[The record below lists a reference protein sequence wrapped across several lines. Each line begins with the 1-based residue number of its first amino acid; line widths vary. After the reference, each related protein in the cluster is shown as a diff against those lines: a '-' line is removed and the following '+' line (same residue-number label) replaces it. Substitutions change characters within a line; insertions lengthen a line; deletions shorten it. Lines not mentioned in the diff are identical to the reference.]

1 MADNFWQNLKAPFTV
16 LAPMDGVT
24 DVVFRNVINNLGRPD
39 VYFTEFTSCEGL
51 LSKGSEAALQ
61 RLRTF
66 PEEMPVVAQIWGLA
80 PENFYKGA
88 KLIRNLGFA
97 GIDINMGCPDRDVIK
112 KGACSGLIK
121 NPKLAAEIIQATR
134 EGAGDKLPVSVK
146 TRIGFSSI
154 DIEGWVGFLL
164 SLKLVALTL
173 HLRTVKEMSKVPA
186 HWDLMESIVR
196 LRNKTAPETLIIGNG
211 DISSLKE
218 VNEKYELYGNEGFM
232 IGRGIFQNPWM
243 FNPEKDIEKISVES
257 RLKLYSEHINLFA
270 DTWGEL
276 KNPAIIK
283 KFCKTYINSFP
294 DAVSLREKLMAVN
307 KKDELLEILNAYQ
320 KHLSA

>member
-1 MADNFWQNLKAPFTV
+1 MAKNFWQKLKPPFTV

-24 DVVFRNVINNLGRPD
+24 DVVFRSIINNLGRPD

-66 PEEMPVVAQIWGLA
+66 PREMPVVAQVWGLH
-80 PENFYKGA
+80 PENFYKAA
-88 KLIRNLGFA
+88 KLVRSMGFA
-97 GIDINMGCPDRDVIK
+97 GIDINMGCPDRQVIK
-112 KGACSGLIK
+112 KGACSALIK
-121 NPKLAAEIIQATR
+121 NPDLAKEIIDATR
-134 EGAGDKLPVSVK
+134 RGAGEDFPVSVK

-154 DIEGWVGFLL
+154 DLEGWVKFLL
-164 SLKLVALTL
+164 TQNLVALTL

-186 HWDLMESIVR
+186 HWELMGQIVE
-196 LRNKTAPETLIIGNG
+196 LKNQIAPNTILIGNG
-211 DISSLKE
+211 DVTSLKE
-218 VNEKYELYGNEGFM
+218 VYQKYEQFGNEGFM

-243 FNPEKDIEKISVES
+243 FNPKMDIEKVSIET
-257 RLKLYSEHINLFA
+257 RLKLYEAHINLFA
-270 DTWGEL
+270 KTWGEL

-294 DAVSLREKLMAVN
+294 DAVALRERLMSVN
-307 KKDELLEILNAYQ
+307 KKDELIEILNSYQ
-320 KHLSA
+320 KLG